1 MSLAPFVAK
10 RSPWAELRR
19 GLLRERALIALFD
32 AGRKKG
38 FALRAARLYAIGV
51 FVGYAVAILLAR
63 GSDRRAVIQG
73 FVHAAL
79 ESLSWAVGGLA
90 ALGAAQ
96 ALALPAS
103 PNRDALA
110 ALALGRGYAPNA
122 LLRARTLSTAV
133 RVARWVGL
141 PGVLLVVV
149 GVGRGAT
156 LLWALAVAPAVI
168 VYAGVLGLSVALF
181 ALFAAQLAPRRPRW
195 VLLALVLGPH
205 LIAQAFHGFPS
216 PIALLSSLLD
226 HLLDN
231 GARLT

>member
-1 MSLAPFVAK
+1 MSLALHGAK

-19 GLLRERALIALFD
+19 GLARERALIALFD
-32 AGRKKG
+32 LGRRKA
-38 FALRAARLYAIGV
+38 FLLRAARLYAIGV
-51 FVGYAVAILLAR
+51 FIGYSVAILLAR
-63 GSDRRAVIQG
+63 GGDRRALIHG

-79 ESLSWAVGGLA
+79 GSLSWAVGSLA

-96 ALALPAS
+96 SLAAPAS
-103 PNRDALA
+103 PSTDPLTALA
-110 ALALGRGYAPNA
+110 VGRGYSTSA

-149 GVGRGAT
+149 GLGRGAT

-168 VYAGVLGLSVALF
+168 VYASALGLTVALL
-181 ALFAAQLAPRRPRW
+181 ALFAAQLSPRRPRW
-195 VLLALVLGPH
+195 VLIALVLVPH
-205 LIAQAFHGFPS
+205 LVAQSFHGFPS
-216 PIALLSSLLD
+216 PVALLSSLLD
-226 HLLDN
+226 HLLDS